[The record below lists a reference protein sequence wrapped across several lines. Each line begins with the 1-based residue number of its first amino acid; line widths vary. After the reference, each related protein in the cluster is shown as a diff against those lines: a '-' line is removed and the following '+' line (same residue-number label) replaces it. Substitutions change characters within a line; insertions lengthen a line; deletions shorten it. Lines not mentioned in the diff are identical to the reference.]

1 MEACGGLG
9 ISGFGLVHALF
20 MPEAET
26 IVGDEVSDLPA
37 ITFRDKITARAPDQ
51 YLPLPTIYHETTRY
65 SSLGTS
71 VITVQY
77 SISQLGDALV
87 AIEARRLSS
96 LDSLNFSL
104 STVFPIRSR
113 DASLLRAYVRL
124 ISVLTER
131 CGLLAQKRRALR
143 WLSCPAFPI
152 PCDLPGLP
160 NQLSPSFTVISSS
173 FLLPSPPKIPDQL
186 DISTCH
192 PDHRK
197 LHSC

>member
-1 MEACGGLG
+1 
-9 ISGFGLVHALF
+9 

-26 IVGDEVSDLPA
+26 IVGDEVSDFAA
-37 ITFRDKITARAPDQ
+37 ITVRDKITARAPNQ
-51 YLPLPTIYHETTRY
+51 YLPLPTIYYELIRY
-65 SSLGTS
+65 SSLETS

-104 STVFPIRSR
+104 STVFPIRSW
-113 DASLLRAYVRL
+113 DASLLRACARL

-131 CGLLAQKRRALR
+131 CGLPAQKRRALR

-173 FLLPSPPKIPDQL
+173 FLLPSPPIPKSQINLIFRLVIQIAGNFIPAD
-186 DISTCH
+186 
-192 PDHRK
+192 
-197 LHSC
+197 